1 MTLFIIT
8 VQKISARSTRK
19 LSYCKQFVH
28 Q

>member
-19 LSYCKQFVH
+19 LSYCKQ
-28 Q
+28 